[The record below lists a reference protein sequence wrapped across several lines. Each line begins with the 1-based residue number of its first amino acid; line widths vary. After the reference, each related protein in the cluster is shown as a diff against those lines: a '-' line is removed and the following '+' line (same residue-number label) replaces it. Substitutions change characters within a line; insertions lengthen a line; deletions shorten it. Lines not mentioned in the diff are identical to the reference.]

1 MSMTA
6 ILKAMA
12 SEITAA
18 MDCMAKLLIF
28 EKRMS
33 QNMS

>member
-1 MSMTA
+1 MRTVKKKPADVSA
-6 ILKAMA
+6 GFNDQNI
-12 SEITAA
+12 
-18 MDCMAKLLIF
+18 KLLIF